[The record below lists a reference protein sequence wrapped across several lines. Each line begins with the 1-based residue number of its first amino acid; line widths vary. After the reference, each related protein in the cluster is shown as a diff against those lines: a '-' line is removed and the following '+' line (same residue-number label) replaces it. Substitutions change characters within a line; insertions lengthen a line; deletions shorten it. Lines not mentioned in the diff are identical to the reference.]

1 MNLGFG
7 YPAVIAVSPNK
18 SAFATMT
25 ASFNKENFSSFLT
38 KVTNGSSRVSDL
50 PKNGFSF
57 KKTAA
62 WDGKDAA
69 PIIED
74 SYDDL

>member
-1 MNLGFG
+1 
-7 YPAVIAVSPNK
+7 
-18 SAFATMT
+18 MT

-38 KVTNGSSRVSDL
+38 KVTTGAARVSDL
-50 PKNGFSF
+50 PKTGFGF
-57 KKTAA
+57 KKATA

-69 PIIED
+69 PIVED